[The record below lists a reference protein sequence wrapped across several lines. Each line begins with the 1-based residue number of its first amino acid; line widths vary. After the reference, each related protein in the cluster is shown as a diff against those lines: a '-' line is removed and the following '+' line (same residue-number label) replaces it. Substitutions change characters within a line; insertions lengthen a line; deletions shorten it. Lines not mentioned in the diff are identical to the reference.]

1 MNYIGYLWNTYNSQI
16 IQAFW
21 QQIYLVGISLV
32 CGAIVSVPLGIYLSK
47 HTRMAT
53 WVITFVSIIQTIPSL
68 AFFAI
73 VLPVLGIGATPALII
88 LFLYSLLP
96 MLRNTYTGLRSVDP
110 TLIDVAKGMGM
121 TSFQRLIF
129 VELRL
134 AAPLIVAGIRLST
147 IYLVSWATMASLI
160 GAGGFGDLI
169 FAGIDNYNNDLIISG
184 AVPTALLA
192 FIASLV
198 FAAIR
203 HYATPVGLRRAKG

>member
-1 MNYIGYLWNTYNSQI
+1 MNYIGYLWSTYNSQI
-16 IQAFW
+16 IQAMW
-21 QQIYLVGISLV
+21 QQIYLVGISLI
-32 CGAIVSVPLGIYLSK
+32 CGAVVSIPLGIYLSK
-47 HTRMAT
+47 HARLAT
-53 WVITFVSIIQTIPSL
+53 WVITAVSILQTIPSL

-73 VLPVLGIGATPALII
+73 VLPILGIGATPALII

-121 TSFQRLIF
+121 TSIQRLIF

-134 AAPLIVAGIRLST
+134 AAPLVVAGIRLST

-169 FAGIDNYNNDLIISG
+169 FAGIDNYNNDLIITG
-184 AVPTALLA
+184 AVPTALMA
-192 FIASLV
+192 FIASMIFTL
-198 FAAIR
+198 IR
-203 HYATPVGLRRAKG
+203 RYVTPIGLRRAKA